1 MTILITGSTGII
13 GRQVLGN
20 LAEQQV
26 HIRALTR
33 TPERA
38 SFPEG
43 IEAVKG
49 DLSDPQSIRA
59 AMEGVETLFLLVAN
73 VPGEVTQAIQTV
85 NIAREKGVKGLV
97 YFSVIRAD
105 KFVDVPHFTSK
116 FTVERMIEHSG
127 IPATILRPGY
137 FMQNDIRQKAS
148 LLDNRIYA
156 MPVGEKGLS
165 MVDVRD
171 IGEAAAKVLIS
182 RHNDKQPA
190 PNEIYECVGPDT
202 LTGRGLAE
210 LWSQVLKKEIHY
222 AGDDL
227 ERFEQQMLQAGQP
240 GWLAYDM
247 RLMLQR
253 YQQDGAIADSATV
266 ERFSRLLS
274 HAPRRYRSFCQDMAA
289 AWS

>member
-49 DLSDPQSIRA
+49 DLSDPQSIRS

-182 RHNDKQPA
+182 RHNDKQPT

-227 ERFEQQMLQAGQP
+227 ERFEQQILQAGQP